1 MPVQWLAQPTGSW
14 LAKPLASGRTSSPHL
29 ISSHKKKQ
37 KKEEEAERGE
47 QRREGKLQTHTE
59 QIDEKRHS
67 PSALLVCDTLADN
80 AQSVHSVAGG

>member
-1 MPVQWLAQPTGSW
+1 MPVAWLGQPTGSW
-14 LAKPLASGRTSSPHL
+14 LAKPFSQWTDIITSPHL
-29 ISSHKKKQ
+29 TKKK
-37 KKEEEAERGE
+37 EAERGE
-47 QRREGKLQTHTE
+47 QRREGRLQTHTE